1 MYILPQNSYLTLVV
15 VIMSVLNVVFI
26 VLCITDLTVLGFK
39 VHTTL
44 WLPVFIGLWIKHLC
58 MYWAES
64 ELYVWFERAEG
75 RNDFIQIIGD
85 SETIPQVDCEILN
98 IIDKGENNYWLRKFV
113 VKVRKKKDPE
123 NICSNTLE
131 QFSTLSRFSWIF
143 WKINFNFRLQL
154 CYQALPIRSI
164 CSIFKRVIR

>member
-1 MYILPQNSYLTLVV
+1 
-15 VIMSVLNVVFI
+15 
-26 VLCITDLTVLGFK
+26 
-39 VHTTL
+39 
-44 WLPVFIGLWIKHLC
+44 

-75 RNDFIQIIGD
+75 RNDFIQIIGE

-131 QFSTLSRFSWIF
+131 QFTTLSRFSWIF
-143 WKINFNFRLQL
+143 
-154 CYQALPIRSI
+154 
-164 CSIFKRVIR
+164 